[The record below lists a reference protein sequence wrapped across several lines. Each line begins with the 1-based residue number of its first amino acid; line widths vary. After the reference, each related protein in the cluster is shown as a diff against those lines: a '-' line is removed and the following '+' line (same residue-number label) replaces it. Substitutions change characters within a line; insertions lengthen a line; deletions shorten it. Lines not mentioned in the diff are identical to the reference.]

1 MEEVFPVLAGIV
13 VGLATSGVKLA
24 WLRSVLVAFL
34 GMGFGLV
41 ASWIS
46 GELAIS
52 WTYVLID
59 IAQVLGAAAM
69 TIAGI
74 AVWGRRVGSRVAHQ

>member
-1 MEEVFPVLAGIV
+1 MEEVFPVLAGVV
-13 VGLATSGVKLA
+13 VGLAAHSVTSV
-24 WLRSVLVAFL
+24 WLRLSLLVL
-34 GMGFGLV
+34 FGLAFGVV

-59 IAQVLGAAAM
+59 IA
-69 TIAGI
+69 
-74 AVWGRRVGSRVAHQ
+74 